1 MLPGFVGLC
10 LRLNILCR
18 GYLVC
23 ESFQWALTFLGTFH
37 VPPVLMILTGFY
49 PPTQHAHTETNI
61 WQIFLKGLFLFLK
74 FTNYPLLVN
83 RNCMV
88 ITVMWKHTLNV
99 SLWPLWHKIR
109 FLVSNKLCTRV
120 LKENIDF
127 LLWRMGVLG
136 DIPFT
141 KDLLVWF
148 KRSVY

>member
-23 ESFQWALTFLGTFH
+23 ESFQWALTFLGTFR
-37 VPPVLMILTGFY
+37 VPPVLLVILAFILPHNTR
-49 PPTQHAHTETNI
+49 TQRHMAN
-61 WQIFLKGLFLFLK
+61 FLLKGLFLFLK

-127 LLWRMGVLG
+127 LLRRMGVLG